1 MCRDIVTREEI
12 ANLSVS
18 FSALVIVYVHST
30 VGHLR
35 RVYVCD
41 THSIC
46 DEPCGSCMPPG
57 YKSRRAGIPF
67 KRSAFIPSAVINS
80 VDGGIYSH

>member
-1 MCRDIVTREEI
+1 MYGYRHSSRI

-30 VGHLR
+30 VLHLR
-35 RVYVCD
+35 REYVSV

-46 DEPCGSCMPPG
+46 DEPCGSYMPSG
-57 YKSRRAGIPF
+57 QI
-67 KRSAFIPSAVINS
+67 RSARRNTRSSEARCVPVPL
-80 VDGGIYSH
+80 